1 MQPIPEHQRPP
12 PDDAAVRAEISEML
26 FGFMRTQALS
36 VAAKL
41 GLADI
46 IGDEPCDIG
55 DVARQAG
62 AHESSLYRLLRFL
75 ASEGVFEEVER
86 GKFAANRLSD
96 GLRSSAPLTMR
107 YIAIAMGGEQ
117 YRGWAAAL
125 HTFVTGEP

>member
-1 MQPIPEHQRPP
+1 MQPIPEHRRPP
-12 PDDAAVRAEISEML
+12 PDDAAVRAKLSEML

-62 AHESSLYRLLRFL
+62 AHESSLYRLVRFL

-86 GKFAANRLSD
+86 ESSLPTAFPTVPAPRRPPRCATS
-96 GLRSSAPLTMR
+96 RSQWEASNP
-107 YIAIAMGGEQ
+107 
-117 YRGWAAAL
+117 
-125 HTFVTGEP
+125 VD